1 MPSVHPARSFTDYF
15 GVDTE
20 PPAPKPEPRPVAQYR
35 FRIDCPNCGGTLNHE
50 GRSHGGLDAKA
61 VVHCPPCHRRWT
73 VDLRLRPCTV
83 GK

>member
-1 MPSVHPARSFTDYF
+1 MPSVRPRKFAGYF
-15 GVDTE
+15 SE
-20 PPAPKPEPRPVAQYR
+20 PDDPPPPPPKPVKQYR

-50 GRSHGGLDAKA
+50 GRSHGGLEAKA

-73 VDLRLRPCTV
+73 VDLRLRPCST